1 MDEEKIR
8 KEAKQIMD
16 DFMSALDKVEDVK
29 GEFGTRRAVSK
40 RKPSKSKYGNDFRER
55 LLNNAPKTEDN
66 CIVAE
71 KKKW

>member
-16 DFMSALDKVEDVK
+16 DFMSALDKVEEVK
-29 GEFGTRRAVSK
+29 EEFGTKRAVSK
-40 RKPSKSKYGNDFRER
+40 RKPSKSRYGVEFKER
-55 LLNNAPKTEDN
+55 MLKNAPKVEDS